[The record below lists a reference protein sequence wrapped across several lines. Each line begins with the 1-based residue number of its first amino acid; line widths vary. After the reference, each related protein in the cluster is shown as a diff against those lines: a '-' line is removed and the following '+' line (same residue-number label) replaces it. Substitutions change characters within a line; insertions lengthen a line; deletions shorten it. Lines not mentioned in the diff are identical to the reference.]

1 MTYQTKIATSRLA
14 IRSGTAADAPVLRRI
29 FEEASYGLS
38 QHLWAKSF
46 AGEADRDSAILER
59 MRLKIA
65 DPAMR
70 FRIGEIDGV
79 PAGGLLSYEK
89 DATLEDAGDTGSLI
103 GALVAAENELCGT
116 HYINA
121 LAVFPEFRRRGVARA
136 LIEDAA
142 AGAWQ
147 PLSLIAVDV
156 NAAALDF
163 YASVGFRP
171 VARHAMVKEDWDGA
185 GEAWLCL
192 RRP

>member
-1 MTYQTKIATSRLA
+1 MTYHTKIAASRLS
-14 IRSGTAADAPVLRRI
+14 IRSGTDADAPVLRRV
-29 FEEASYGLS
+29 FEEASHGLS
-38 QHLWAKSF
+38 QYLWAKSF
-46 AGEADRDSAILER
+46 AGEADRDGAILER

-70 FRIGEIDGV
+70 FRICEIDGV

-89 DATLEDAGDTGSLI
+89 DETLEDAGDAGPLI
-103 GALVAAENELCGT
+103 RVLVEAENELCGT
-116 HYINA
+116 HYVNA
-121 LAVFPEFRRRGVARA
+121 LAVFPGFRRRGVARA

-156 NAAALDF
+156 NAAALAL
-163 YASVGFRP
+163 YTSVGFRP
-171 VARHAMVKEDWDGA
+171 VARHAMAKEDWDGA